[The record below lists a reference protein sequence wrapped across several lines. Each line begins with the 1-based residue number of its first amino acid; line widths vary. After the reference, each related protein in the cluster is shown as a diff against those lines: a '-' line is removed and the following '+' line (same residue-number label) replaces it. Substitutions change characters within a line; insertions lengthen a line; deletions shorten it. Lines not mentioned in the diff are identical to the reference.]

1 MLPLF
6 RKEFLLIGRSLGGVI
21 SLLTLGISLIF
32 IFYSAIEVQET
43 LSVKT
48 VRGLKWAIVF
58 LLNFVI
64 VSQSLWEERES
75 SGWETSLENYGT
87 TTLYLAKTLVVWFFT
102 SLVNAILILVL
113 CVFFQNMR
121 VERFFGEWFLLS
133 LATLS
138 LVSLGISLGKL
149 ASESKLKEIIL
160 PLLQL
165 PFSIPLLLFG
175 MEAETRFWMEPG
187 FYFPS
192 VGLLLFFAG
201 FYLSIGAL
209 FLEGILGQE

>member
-87 TTLYLAKTLVVWFFT
+87 TTLYLAKTLVVLVFYFSCECYPHLS
-102 SLVNAILILVL
+102 SLRLFSKYACLKD
-113 CVFFQNMR
+113 
-121 VERFFGEWFLLS
+121 FL
-133 LATLS
+133 
-138 LVSLGISLGKL
+138 
-149 ASESKLKEIIL
+149 EN
-160 PLLQL
+160 
-165 PFSIPLLLFG
+165 
-175 MEAETRFWMEPG
+175 G
-187 FYFPS
+187 FYC
-192 VGLLLFFAG
+192 LWRLFR
-201 FYLSIGAL
+201 LSP
-209 FLEGILGQE
+209 